1 VKKCP
6 YCAEE
11 IQDEAVFCRYCKHDL
26 PDKDTS
32 NASMSALQA
41 GDATNEGDRK
51 RSWSVFWLAFLLGV
65 FGFIVVYLTSLGKSQ
80 DKLDAVMNGII
91 TGFFPIGIIYTF
103 IVWVK
108 RAFLSPREGY
118 SKLGK
123 ETGFIS
129 LLFYVMVFVSFMY
142 FIARPLIEIE
152 FPGITTGFMNASA
165 PKDDVSICYIN
176 GRNSSAQ
183 IILKGSGV
191 DYDCNKLVNENH
203 DLFYFVDAPIEG
215 LVVCTASD
223 GQRTLIIRDTSATG
237 SMGEYLCRWIKSRQD
252 SSFSFSSTGLSD
264 QYNNYVT
271 TPQTGIASEDC
282 TSWDEVSIADV
293 GKTMCVYGTVRNSYF
308 NQDLTAY
315 IFTFSSDPRA
325 IYFIKHGNLS
335 WGDMADRCVQ
345 VTGTINKLYDTPYI
359 EIVEDHIYLCD

>member
-1 VKKCP
+1 MEEHPNTSRVSDETEESGSEKKP
-6 YCAEE
+6 W
-11 IQDEAVFCRYCKHDL
+11 
-26 PDKDTS
+26 
-32 NASMSALQA
+32 
-41 GDATNEGDRK
+41 G
-51 RSWSVFWLAFLLGV
+51 VFWRALLFGIGMGAIIYGYRISQPMQFPEYGDTGKVNDALLG
-65 FGFIVVYLTSLGKSQ
+65 GLSSIFIYG
-80 DKLDAVMNGII
+80 GI
-91 TGFFPIGIIYTF
+91 YSF

-108 RAFLSPREGY
+108 RAFFSPREGY
-118 SKLGK
+118 SILGK

-129 LLFYVMVFVSFMY
+129 LLFYVIVFVSFMY

-152 FPGITTGFMNASA
+152 FPGITTGFLNANA
-165 PKDDVSICYIN
+165 PTDDNSICYIN
-176 GRNSSAQ
+176 GRSSSAQ

-223 GQRTLIIRDTSATG
+223 EQRTLIIRDTSATG

-252 SSFSFSSTGLSD
+252 SSFSFSSTGFSD
-264 QYNNYVT
+264 QYHDYLT
-271 TPQTGIASEDC
+271 TPQTDIPSEEC
-282 TSWDEVSIADV
+282 TSWDKVSVVDV

-325 IYFIKHGNLS
+325 IYFIKHGNVS
-335 WGDMADRCVQ
+335 WGEMADRCVQ
-345 VTGTINKLYDTPYI
+345 VTGPINKLYDTPYI